1 MPEPLSFILIATVIA
16 LGIWCGILT
25 VLNRRLAAFLRLVTA
40 GISKRDLKTL
50 LERIDAKLDAQHS
63 RLSALEEDLQNTK
76 LATKSHLQ
84 KSALVRY
91 NPFGDTGGNQSFAL
105 SLLDAEG
112 NGFVVTSLHSR
123 EHTRVYAKQVRGS
136 LGSGVH
142 ATLRD
147 KNEYSKE
154 EQEAIALA
162 LKKGS
167 R

>member
-1 MPEPLSFILIATVIA
+1 
-16 LGIWCGILT
+16 
-25 VLNRRLAAFLRLVTA
+25 
-40 GISKRDLKTL
+40 
-50 LERIDAKLDAQHS
+50 
-63 RLSALEEDLQNTK
+63 
-76 LATKSHLQ
+76 
-84 KSALVRY
+84 RY

-123 EHTRVYAKQVRGS
+123 EHTRVYAKEVRG
-136 LGSGVH
+136 GSRG
-142 ATLRD
+142 

>member
-1 MPEPLSFILIATVIA
+1 MLDPIPMAMFIA
-16 LGIWCGILT
+16 LVLLILWSAILT
-25 VLNRRLAAFLRLVTA
+25 FFYLRLVAFFKVFTM
-40 GISKRDLKTL
+40 GITKRDLKSL
-50 LERIDAKLDAQHS
+50 LELINHKLDHHQEKLTTLEETAQSS
-63 RLSALEEDLQNTK
+63 RLKQKT
-76 LATKSHLQ
+76 HLQ

-123 EHTRVYAKQVRGS
+123 EHTRVYAKEVRG
-136 LGSGVH
+136 GSQ
-142 ATLRD
+142 D
-147 KNEYSKE
+147 KTEYSKE
-154 EQEAIALA
+154 EQEAIASA